1 MSHPNRRRVAQ
12 AIVTAGLILG
22 AIGLAPVVSWPGVS
36 AQSPQQPVF
45 RAGVDVTQI
54 DVTVLD
60 RNRQPIHGLEAANFS
75 VTENGK
81 AQTIV
86 GVSEVVTPRAEDLP
100 AAWLRLVPADVD
112 TNFLGD
118 RLRDSRI
125 IVVVMDDAEVPY
137 DNGMTIDAAKAIGR
151 SIVGRLGPTDLASVV
166 YTRDAGLS
174 QDFTSD
180 RDKLTRAIE
189 AFQPRPPEALP
200 QTPRGGYANEGDMQR
215 HDEVNRWTRC
225 EQAHPSIPTLLAVTK
240 TLAGIT
246 KRRKTIIDITAGR
259 TAAAPGGNGER
270 GNRDDRNCTTD
281 LDNDTRD
288 LFSLAERANVN
299 IYPVNPDGLEAMRPA
314 AGFGGSRGGRR
325 PGLSGAQSR
334 TSEALKTLAVNTG
347 GTAIVDTN
355 DFETGIDRIFEENS
369 SYYLVGYQSTD
380 QERDG
385 KFRQVDVHVTAPG
398 ATVLSRRGYYG
409 PTAIKGATETSAG
422 DIATRTDLL
431 RVGLTSAPDLNLRV
445 VLAPFALPPPA
456 SGPRK
461 AAVVMT
467 LGIREPSP
475 ASLTIDVVTV
485 ITSATADGGA
495 VAAKFEPHD
504 VTIPLAPTSA
514 DVVPFEW
521 TTRLDLAPGRYEIRF
536 NAHSKLFDAG
546 ASVYG
551 SVEVPDFSR
560 SGLQLS
566 GLVFGTPAEAP
577 ANTGDPLATLIPVAP
592 TSERSF
598 VRGEHV
604 TALVRIYQSGTGPA
618 AAVLLKTQ
626 ILDAKNASVF
636 SDSGTLN
643 PDQFDDLRSADYR
656 VDMPTPNLKSGPFLL
671 DIQALMPDGSTARRE
686 VPFVIR

>member
-1 MSHPNRRRVAQ
+1 MRRAIAGGLVACLAFGAAAAARQSPQ
-12 AIVTAGLILG
+12 AA
-22 AIGLAPVVSWPGVS
+22 
-36 AQSPQQPVF
+36 PQQPVF

-60 RNRQPIHGLEAANFS
+60 RNRQPIHGLDATNFT

-81 AQTIV
+81 AQAII
-86 GVSEVVTPRAEDLP
+86 GVSEVVMPRAEDLP
-100 AAWLRLVPADVD
+100 AAWLRLVPSDVD

-125 IVVVMDDAEVPY
+125 IVIVMDDAEVPF
-137 DNGMTIDAAKAIGR
+137 DNGLTIDSAKAIGR
-151 SIVGRLGPTDLASVV
+151 SVVGRLGPTDLASVV

-180 RDKLTRAIE
+180 KDRLIRAIE

-200 QTPRGGYANEGDMQR
+200 QKPAGGYAAEGDMQR
-215 HDEVNRWTRC
+215 HDEANRWTRC

-240 TLAGIT
+240 TLAAIT

-259 TAAAPGGNGER
+259 TVAVPGGDRN
-270 GNRDDRNCTTD
+270 DRNCTTD
-281 LDNDTRD
+281 LDNDTRE

-299 IYPVNPDGLEAMRPA
+299 VYPIDPSGLVALRPGG
-314 AGFGGSRGGRR
+314 GFGSSRGGRR
-325 PGLSGAQSR
+325 GDFGAAPGR
-334 TSEALKTLAVNTG
+334 PSEALKTLAVNTG
-347 GTAIVDTN
+347 GTAVVDTN
-355 DFETGIDRIFEENS
+355 DFETGLDRIFEENG
-369 SYYLVGYQSTD
+369 SYYLVGYQSTN

-385 KFRQVDVHVTAPG
+385 KFRQVEVHVTAPG

-409 PTAIKGATETSAG
+409 PTATKGAAETSAA
-422 DIATRTDLL
+422 DAATRTDLM
-431 RVGLTSAPDLNLRV
+431 RVGLTATPALNLRV
-445 VLAPFALPPPA
+445 TLAPFALPAPA

-461 AAVVMT
+461 AAVMMT
-467 LGIREPSP
+467 LGIREPVPASP
-475 ASLTIDVVTV
+475 ATDVVTV

-495 VAAKFEPHD
+495 TAAKFEPHD
-504 VTIPLAPTSA
+504 VTIPVTPTNGES
-514 DVVPFEW
+514 VPYEW
-521 TTRLDLAPGRYEIRF
+521 TSRLDLAPGRYEVRF
-536 NAHSKLFDAG
+536 NAHSKLYDIG

-551 SVEVPDFSR
+551 VVDVPDFSKP
-560 SGLQLS
+560 GLALS
-566 GLVFGTPAEAP
+566 GLMFASANDTPPPFEKSLS
-577 ANTGDPLATLIPVAP
+577 DVIPLAP

-604 TALVRIYQSGTGPA
+604 TALVRVYQTGTGPA

-626 ILDAKNASVF
+626 LLDAKNAPAF

-643 PDQFDDLRSADYR
+643 PDQFDASRSADYR
-656 VDMPTPNLKSGPFLL
+656 VDVPTPSLKSGPFLL
-671 DIQALMPDGSTARRE
+671 DVQALMADGSTARRE